1 MNLIIGGD
9 STIGRALS
17 NFWRDRNIPFHA
29 SSRSMVNAS
38 EKRPLIDLAEK
49 DTFRNLNDY
58 QSAVLC
64 AGVSNM
70 LSCENNPSKTRFINV
85 TGTITLMTKLTKKG
99 THIVFLS
106 TNAVLDGKY
115 PNQKPD
121 ATRNPINEYGKQK
134 AEVEVFIDNLS
145 NACILR
151 LAKVIHPGLTLFK
164 KWEKSLSNGQPI
176 FAFKDMTLSPVNIDD
191 VIKKI
196 DRLVKDKATGIFQL
210 SGDTDKSYYKFAQ
223 EFAKRKGYSSN
234 LVKKDSWVNK
244 LQFTPPKYTSLLN
257 V

>member
-1 MNLIIGGD
+1 MNLIISGD
-9 STIGRALS
+9 STIGHALS
-17 NFWRDRNIPFHA
+17 NYWSDRKIPFHA

-38 EKRPLIDLAEK
+38 EKGPLIDLAEK

-121 ATRNPINEYGKQK
+121 TTRNPINEYGKQK

-164 KWEKSLSNGQPI
+164 KWEQSLSNGQPI

-196 DRLVKDKATGIFQL
+196 DTLVKQKATGIYQL
-210 SGDTDKSYYKFAQ
+210 SGARDITYYEFAQ
-223 EFAKRKGYSSN
+223 DFAEMNGYSRN
-234 LVKKDSWVNK
+234 LVTKDTWEGK
-244 LQFTPPKYTSLLN
+244 LGSEPPKYTSMLN

>member
-1 MNLIIGGD
+1 MYFIVGGNSLIG
-9 STIGRALS
+9 STLAK
-17 NFWRDRNIPFHA
+17 FWRRSRVSFH
-29 SSRSMVNAS
+29 SSTRQKELVSNC
-38 EKRPLIDLAEK
+38 RLLIDLSK
-49 DTFRNLNDY
+49 PHTFDNINQY
-58 QSAVLC
+58 ASAVIC
-64 AGVSNM
+64 AAVTDMAACEKKHEETRAVNVSGTM
-70 LSCENNPSKTRFINV
+70 ELIKKLNNNK
-85 TGTITLMTKLTKKG
+85 

-106 TNAVLDGKY
+106 TNQVFDGRK
-115 PNQKPD
+115 PKQKPD
-121 ATRNPINEYGKQK
+121 ASRNPINEYGRQK

-164 KWEKSLSNGQPI
+164 KWEQSLSNGQPI

-210 SGDTDKSYYKFAQ
+210 SGGTDKSYYKFAQ
-223 EFAKRKGYSSN
+223 EFAKRKGYPSN